1 MEEKIVYSIDPATLG
16 QKKTVATNYKINTLY
31 ETEVEPPANYLILAW
46 DNKTRS
52 WYDAGANVN
61 GQLKPVMAMVSQLL
75 KQNADYGQRLAKLES
90 YHRIDTPLE
99 DPEGSA
105 E

>member
-31 ETEVEPPANYLILAW
+31 ETEVEPPAGMLILAW
-46 DNKTRS
+46 DNKTNS
-52 WYDAGANVN
+52 WYDAGANVD
-61 GQLKPVMAMVSQLL
+61 GQLKPVMMMVSQLI

-90 YHRIDTPLE
+90 YHKQDTPLE
-99 DPEGSA
+99 GGA